1 MSVERIPAMME
12 KLEHLTEGMARLE
25 ALISREIQELKS
37 EQIADLKRQNER
49 LADDQRRAWE
59 AIRNIEN
66 KGNQYYGGV
75 KVMHAIV
82 ATVSG
87 LFGAGIAAVL
97 AKFIK

>member
-12 KLEHLTEGMARLE
+12 KLENLTTSVARLE
-25 ALISREIQELKS
+25 DLIVREIQELKA

-59 AIRNIEN
+59 AIRMLEN

-75 KVMHAIV
+75 KVIHAVI

-87 LFGAGIAAVL
+87 LVGAAL
-97 AKFIK
+97 ASLISKLIH